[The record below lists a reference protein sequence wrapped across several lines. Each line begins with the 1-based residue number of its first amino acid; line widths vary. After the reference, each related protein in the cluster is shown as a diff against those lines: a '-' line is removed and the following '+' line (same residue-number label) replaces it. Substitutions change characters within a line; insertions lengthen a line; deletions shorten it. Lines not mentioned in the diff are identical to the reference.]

1 MPITPQHYWTNHDKS
16 LQGRKNQLG
25 VGGSTGRNGA
35 AIYQVPVLPQRCMC
49 VMCELAVQEISKQ
62 KKHRPNKNMFKSNLF
77 GISPVQNLS
86 RVHPSFE

>member
-1 MPITPQHYWTNHDKS
+1 
-16 LQGRKNQLG
+16 
-25 VGGSTGRNGA
+25 
-35 AIYQVPVLPQRCMC
+35 
-49 VMCELAVQEISKQ
+49 MCEIWQRKDFKT